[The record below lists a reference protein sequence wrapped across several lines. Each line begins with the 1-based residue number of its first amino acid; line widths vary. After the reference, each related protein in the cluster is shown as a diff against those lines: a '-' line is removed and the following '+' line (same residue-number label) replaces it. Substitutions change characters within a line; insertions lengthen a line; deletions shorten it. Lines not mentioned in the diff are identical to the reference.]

1 MTCYNPGGHIYNLT
15 DLYLT
20 EKKSGSAAIRHIHF
34 VSLHKG
40 KQRLGIMKNVSSLRL
55 FTSLM
60 HDENIKLFMAACE
73 FVCL

>member
-55 FTSLM
+55 F
-60 HDENIKLFMAACE
+60 A
-73 FVCL
+73 